1 MAATFP
7 AQEDDLFSRNLQKRY
22 NGLVMVRKRAIRG
35 KGAWYWYHL
44 EPILFQNQDT
54 GTAKAVKLRCG
65 LCSALFSASN
75 PSRTATEHLRRGSC
89 PNFRHPE
96 VNYNGIG
103 PKSTKHNLLALP
115 PPLAP
120 LAMVP
125 AFCSSE
131 PVFPSQ
137 PDKPQLTQSQ
147 IDTAFDLLSEWFYES
162 CGHVSFSTLDHPK
175 FKAFLNHLGL
185 PCVNRSYITGAKL
198 DAKYE
203 EIMVQTKSKL
213 QDAMFFQLSTDGW
226 GKGKKRNN
234 SDFPDD
240 FASISLNL
248 PNGSTLF
255 HKVLFLNTSSP
266 SSDYI
271 KDILWSTIIETS
283 GYDVF
288 RCAGIVA
295 DVGNINNIVLQELET
310 RHHWMVII
318 TCQSTALHKLLRDFS
333 KDLPL
338 FTTTAS
344 ICLKIIQKFESHHY
358 NGLNICLTRRP
369 YSSLDQASATISAV
383 ENVARLFHKFGHSF
397 TEKVIPID
405 PSDRALSDV
414 VQESKFWKDL
424 DCFAN
429 LISIIRDL
437 LQEIKEDRL
446 CLGQCLPLWKELKS
460 RITGWCSRFEM
471 DEKPVMEL
479 VNRRFA
485 KNYHAAWAASYVLDP
500 LFLVEDSCGRYLP
513 PFKFLTPEQEKDVVK
528 TITRLTR
535 DEEAH
540 IALMEL
546 MKWRTEGL
554 DPVYA
559 RAVQAKERDPISGK
573 MRVVNPRGNRLI
585 WETYLSEFKV
595 LRRVAAR
602 LVFLQA
608 TATKLNWNQSF
619 LSLVCSKRQSNETI
633 ERAQKVLF
641 VSLHQRFERDD
652 FSDEEEKDSE
662 LSSCENGMSLDQ
674 CLVRRPVD

>member
-185 PCVNRSYITGAKL
+185 PCINRSYITGAKL

-255 HKVLFLNTSSP
+255 HKVLFLNTNSP

-369 YSSLDQASATISAV
+369 YSSLDQAS
-383 ENVARLFHKFGHSF
+383 
-397 TEKVIPID
+397 
-405 PSDRALSDV
+405 
-414 VQESKFWKDL
+414 
-424 DCFAN
+424 
-429 LISIIRDL
+429 
-437 LQEIKEDRL
+437 
-446 CLGQCLPLWKELKS
+446 LWKELKS

-619 LSLVCSKRQSNETI
+619 LSLVSSKRQSNETI

-674 CLVRRPVD
+674 CLVRRPVRPHEMSA

>member
-185 PCVNRSYITGAKL
+185 PCINRSYITGAKL

-255 HKVLFLNTSSP
+255 HKVLFLNTNSP

-369 YSSLDQASATISAV
+369 YSSLDQAS
-383 ENVARLFHKFGHSF
+383 
-397 TEKVIPID
+397 
-405 PSDRALSDV
+405 
-414 VQESKFWKDL
+414 
-424 DCFAN
+424 
-429 LISIIRDL
+429 
-437 LQEIKEDRL
+437 
-446 CLGQCLPLWKELKS
+446 LWKELKS

-619 LSLVCSKRQSNETI
+619 LSLVSSKRQSNETI